1 MGTVRLSAVAP
12 TTSAGLLDTSAQRP
26 PIAVDA
32 TVILV
37 NASVKLALVKIPV
50 FLLPRA
56 KVIVLVPPTAMLAVP
71 NVLMMLGGVSDGAET
86 IRSAEAWRLGLALV
100 ELTTPVVLRM
110 PGDAATIE
118 LVT

>member
-1 MGTVRLSAVAP
+1 MGTVRLSAVSP
-12 TTSAGLLDTSAQRP
+12 TTSAGLLDTPTQVP

-50 FLLPRA
+50 LLLPKL
-56 KVIVLVPPTAMLAVP
+56 KVIELVPPVVMVEGP
-71 NVLMMLGGVSDGAET
+71 NALMMLGAVSGGAET

-110 PGDAATIE
+110 PGDAATIA